1 MKTEENKLSETL
13 VEDSESVMQNMV
25 VFFHWG
31 KIKREAS
38 ASVRARKVLVIAV
51 TVQLILTDY

>member
-25 VFFHWG
+25 VFFHG
-31 KIKREAS
+31 EK
-38 ASVRARKVLVIAV
+38 
-51 TVQLILTDY
+51 